1 VSSSLTLAEFVRS
14 GPDSSA
20 WIERSLLSGSEDSR
34 FSPLQSGMRQT
45 PAAADSPRLPRLMSI
60 WVALPIEAEVFPAPL
75 PCWSMESIQRASK
88 PSKDAAAEAE
98 AVRLSRLRKD
108 AQRPMN
114 VNLAE
119 TIALSH
125 QLLEFAGAAR
135 RG

>member
-1 VSSSLTLAEFVRS
+1 MA
-14 GPDSSA
+14 
-20 WIERSLLSGSEDSR
+20 
-34 FSPLQSGMRQT
+34 
-45 PAAADSPRLPRLMSI
+45 PAGNADKARDP
-60 WVALPIEAEVFPAPL
+60 
-75 PCWSMESIQRASK
+75 
-88 PSKDAAAEAE
+88 AAEAE

-108 AQRPMN
+108 AQRPMS